1 MTPDTLSFGWVFL
14 AGVLTFLSPCV
25 LPLIPSYISYITG
38 ASLEELQTGK
48 GVKRATAIHSLLF
61 ILGFSVVFI
70 LLGASATVVSG
81 FLYQYQHW
89 IKNIGAVLIILFGLH
104 LTGLIPLHFLLREK
118 RLRFRNKPV
127 GYFGSFLV
135 GAAFS
140 IGWTPCVGPILASV
154 LLYASSHTTV
164 KQGVLLLA
172 VYSLGM
178 GIPFFLASLAFNQM
192 LTSLKW
198 LKKYLNVLEKL
209 TGVLLILVGILLLTN
224 SLTWLS
230 GAMTQWL
237 APLSRRLNL

>member
-1 MTPDTLSFGWVFL
+1 MAPDTLSFGWVFL

-38 ASLEELQTGK
+38 ASIEELQTGK
-48 GVKRATAIHSLLF
+48 GVRRATAIHSLLF
-61 ILGFSVVFI
+61 IFGFSVIFI

-81 FLYQYQHW
+81 ALYQYQDW
-89 IKNIGAVLIILFGLH
+89 IKNIGGILIILFGLH
-104 LTGLIPLHFLLREK
+104 LTGILPLHLLLKEK
-118 RLRFRNKPV
+118 RLQWRRKPV
-127 GYFGSFLV
+127 GYMGSFLV

-154 LLYASSHTTV
+154 LLYASSQTTV
-164 KQGVLLLA
+164 TQGVLMLA

-178 GIPFFLASLAFNQM
+178 GIPFFLSSLAFNQL

-198 LKKYLNVLEKL
+198 LKKYLNLLERL
-209 TGVLLILVGILLLTN
+209 TGILLILVGVLLLTN

-230 GAMTQWL
+230 GVMTQWL
-237 APLSRRLNL
+237 APLSRKLNI